1 MELLNKVKDILQK
14 EKGYDF
20 SSEIFDGEVLAIL
33 YDAVYAAETVLSKN
47 KVEHNLS
54 ECAKPLIKYLC
65 KNFHPHVTAIVTQTS
80 VEVLEGKE
88 SVSDITEF
96 IVDKQSGK

>member
-1 MELLNKVKDILQK
+1 MELLNKVKDILEK

-20 SSEIFDGEVLAIL
+20 SSEKFDSEVLAIL
-33 YDAVYAAETVLSKN
+33 YDAVYATETVLGNN
-47 KVEHNLS
+47 KIDSNLS
-54 ECAKPLIKYLC
+54 ESAKPLIKYMC
-65 KNFHPHVTAIVTQTS
+65 ENFHPHVTAIVTPTS

-96 IVDKQSGK
+96 VVDK